1 MTCYSNPQLFFFRH
15 QTWNIQ
21 QKNYFSNAGKL
32 VHTALGQA
40 NSVIQGYS
48 GVKRTI
54 QPPAMIQHQ
63 EYQRDVTNVRFDLKS
78 LKMKKERS
86 DLGDINQSDDPH
98 RRTKVPFLADARI

>member
-1 MTCYSNPQLFFFRH
+1 
-15 QTWNIQ
+15 
-21 QKNYFSNAGKL
+21 
-32 VHTALGQA
+32 
-40 NSVIQGYS
+40 
-48 GVKRTI
+48 
-54 QPPAMIQHQ
+54 MIQHQ